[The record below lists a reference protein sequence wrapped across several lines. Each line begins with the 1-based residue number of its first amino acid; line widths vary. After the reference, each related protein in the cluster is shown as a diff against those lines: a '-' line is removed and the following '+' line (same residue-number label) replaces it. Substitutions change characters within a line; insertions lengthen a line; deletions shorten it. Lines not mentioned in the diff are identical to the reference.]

1 MNRDLDAIRNRMTQA
16 LMTAPPAPAA
26 TEWSGP
32 VMAALALACRF
43 GACARA
49 AGAEV
54 GLRSVGTD
62 AFGVPFA
69 TYSLGDRVTT
79 LELTDPSR
87 VIEGL
92 AELAGAAA

>member
-1 MNRDLDAIRNRMTQA
+1 MASDIDAIRNRMTQG
-16 LMTAPPAPAA
+16 LLTTPPAPAA
-26 TEWSGP
+26 CEWSGP
-32 VMAALALACRF
+32 VTSALALACRF

-54 GLRSVGTD
+54 RLRSVGTD

-69 TYSLGDRVTT
+69 TYALGDRVTT
-79 LELTDPSR
+79 LELTDAAR